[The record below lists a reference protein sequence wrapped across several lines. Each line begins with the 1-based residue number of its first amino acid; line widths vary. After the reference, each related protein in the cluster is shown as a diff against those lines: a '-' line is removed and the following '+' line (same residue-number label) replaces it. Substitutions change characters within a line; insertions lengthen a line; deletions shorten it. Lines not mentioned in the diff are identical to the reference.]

1 IHRTLCKKCGKP
13 QKVTQFEK
21 SQDSLKELGK
31 RRNHRKQSGCGG
43 QTEESFQKKEKKNP
57 KKIVL
62 RLDCVEPSCRSKR
75 KLAMK
80 RFKHFELGGVK
91 KRKGQVIQF

>member
-1 IHRTLCKKCGKP
+1 IPRTLCKKCGKP

-31 RRNHRKQSGCGG
+31 RRNHGKQSGCGG
-43 QTEESFQKKEKKNP
+43 QTKESFSEKGKKNP

-75 KLAMK
+75 KLAMN